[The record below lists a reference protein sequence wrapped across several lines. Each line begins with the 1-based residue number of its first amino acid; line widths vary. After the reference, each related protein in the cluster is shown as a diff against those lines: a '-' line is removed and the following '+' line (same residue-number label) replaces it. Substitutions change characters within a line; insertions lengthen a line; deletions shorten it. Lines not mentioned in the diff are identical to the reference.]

1 MKKLWEGVKTIS
13 CRSDVRW
20 SFIIAPLFIGFLLV
34 MLRAW
39 GQLPDVQASIYEYAA
54 KSAGLLIAIALTHA
68 ITKSLGW
75 NLPNEYRKWLMK
87 VCEEL
92 PWGAFAVLC
101 LEVVSIL
108 GTLWLL
114 VWALK

>member
-1 MKKLWEGVKTIS
+1 MWQAIKTF
-13 CRSDVRW
+13 CRRSDVRW
-20 SFIIAPLFIGFLLV
+20 NFVIVPLFVGFLLI

-39 GQLPDVQASIYEYAA
+39 GQLPDVQANIYAYAA
-54 KSAGLLIAIALTHA
+54 KSAGLLIAIGLTHA

-87 VCEEL
+87 ICEEMQ
-92 PWGAFAVLC
+92 WGAFGVLC

>member
-1 MKKLWEGVKTIS
+1 MWQAIRAIG
-13 CRSDVRW
+13 RRRDVW
-20 SFIIAPLFIGFLLV
+20 WALVITPLFIGFLLV

-39 GQLPDVQASIYEYAA
+39 GQLPDVQANIYAYAA
-54 KSAGLLIAIALTHA
+54 KSAGLLIAIGLTHA

-87 VCEEL
+87 ISEEMQ
-92 PWGAFAVLC
+92 WGAFAVLC

>member
-1 MKKLWEGVKTIS
+1 MKMWQAIKAIG
-13 CRSDVRW
+13 RRRDVW
-20 SFIIAPLFIGFLLV
+20 WALVIAPLFIGGLLI

-39 GQLPDVQASIYEYAA
+39 GQLPDVQANIYAYAA
-54 KSAGLLIAIALTHA
+54 KSAGLLIAIGLTHA
-68 ITKSLGW
+68 VTHALGW

-87 VCEEL
+87 ISEEMQ
-92 PWGAFAVLC
+92 WGAFAVLC

>member
-1 MKKLWEGVKTIS
+1 MKNLWEAVKAFA
-13 CRSDVRW
+13 RRKDVHW
-20 SFIIAPLFIGFLLV
+20 NLLIAPLFIGGLLI

-39 GQLPDVQASIYEYAA
+39 GQLPDVQANIYSYAA
-54 KSAGLLIAIALTHA
+54 KSAGLLIAIGLTHA

-87 VCEEL
+87 ICEEMQ
-92 PWGAFAVLC
+92 WGAFAVLC

>member
-1 MKKLWEGVKTIS
+1 MWQTIKAIG
-13 CRSDVRW
+13 RRRDVW
-20 SFIIAPLFIGFLLV
+20 WALVIAPLFIGGLLI

-39 GQLPDVQASIYEYAA
+39 GQLPDVQANIYAYAA
-54 KSAGLLIAIALTHA
+54 KSAGLLIAIGLTHA
-68 ITKSLGW
+68 VTHALGW

-87 VCEEL
+87 ISEEMQ
-92 PWGAFAVLC
+92 WGAFAVLC